1 MSSLNLDDFTDLIE
15 RPDGGV
21 RRDAEARRERQIVP
35 PGSLGRLDDLGEWL
49 AAAQSAVPVRLIE
62 RPRVVLFAGDHG
74 IAELGVSARPAGTAD
89 RLVREVLEGGRP
101 VSVLARRLGVPVRV
115 VDMALDCD
123 PATLPAEVVRHR
135 VRRGSGRID
144 VEDALT
150 LEEAEA
156 AFRAGVAVADEE
168 ADSGTDLVVLGDV
181 SVGGTTAAGV
191 LVAALCGTDAS
202 VVTGRGG
209 LAIDDLAWMRKC
221 AAIRDAL
228 RRARPVLG
236 DQLQLLATVG
246 GADLTALTGF
256 LLQSAV
262 RKLPVILD
270 GVVVAACAL
279 VAQRI
284 AFRAPDW
291 WLAGQNSGEPGQG
304 KALDR
309 MALEPLLDHGVTVGE
324 GAGALLAL
332 PLVQAAAALA
342 AELPEQPTT
351 DDDKPTDDK
360 PDDKQTELTEPE
372 AAAHEPEAAAEEA
385 ETVDHQPEDAAEE
398 ADAAGHR
405 SQGATESEPAPS
417 PQAATPTRAA
427 VDDKAEEPAPS
438 APSEAPKAPR
448 KPDAFAELKQ
458 FAEAAEAG
466 EPKDS
471 GGPAEPKE

>member
-15 RPDGGV
+15 RPDGGT

-49 AAAQSAVPVRLIE
+49 TAAQGSSPVRPIE

-74 IAELGVSARPAGTAD
+74 VAGLDVSARPAGSAAE
-89 RLVREVLEGGRP
+89 LVRQVLDGGRP

-123 PATLPAEVVRHR
+123 PEAFPADVVRHR

-150 LEEAEA
+150 IEEAEA
-156 AFRAGVAVADEE
+156 AFLAGVAVADEE

-209 LAIDDLAWMRKC
+209 EAIDDLAWMRKC
-221 AAIRDAL
+221 AAVRDAL

-236 DQLQLLATVG
+236 EQLQLLATVG
-246 GADLTALTGF
+246 GADLAAMTGF
-256 LLQSAV
+256 LLQCAV
-262 RKLPVILD
+262 RKLPVVLD
-270 GVVVAACAL
+270 GVVTAACAL
-279 VAQRI
+279 VGQRI

-291 WLAGQNSGEPGQG
+291 WLAGHRSGEPGQA

-309 MALEPLLDHGVTVGE
+309 MALEPLLDQRVKVGE

-342 AELPEQPTT
+342 AELPERPE
-351 DDDKPTDDK
+351 KP
-360 PDDKQTELTEPE
+360 
-372 AAAHEPEAAAEEA
+372 
-385 ETVDHQPEDAAEE
+385 
-398 ADAAGHR
+398 
-405 SQGATESEPAPS
+405 
-417 PQAATPTRAA
+417 
-427 VDDKAEEPAPS
+427 
-438 APSEAPKAPR
+438 
-448 KPDAFAELKQ
+448 
-458 FAEAAEAG
+458 EAAEAVEAAG
-466 EPKDS
+466 TS
-471 GGPAEPKE
+471 GAVEATEAAGAADGRVGGLAAESPAE